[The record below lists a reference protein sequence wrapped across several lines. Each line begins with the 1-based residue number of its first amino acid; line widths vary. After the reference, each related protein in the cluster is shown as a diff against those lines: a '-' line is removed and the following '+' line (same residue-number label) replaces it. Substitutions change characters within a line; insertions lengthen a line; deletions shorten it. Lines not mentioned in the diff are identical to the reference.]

1 LPADALG
8 QPLAVGAPA
17 VIDVTLTRAD
27 VPAQS
32 VPVIVAHCRNEGG
45 TMRIGFRFAQ
55 LKRRHYQAVADL
67 MYGDAA
73 EIQNFR
79 VGRRGQRGI
88 WHGVSTFVR
97 WGVTEPG
104 RGLTLLAL
112 RLRVARRAA
121 RRGSRPGFARDRG
134 ADAPGRDVPR
144 RRGRSARQIRG
155 AIDVRRASWIGPAVI
170 AILLA
175 LGAFELI
182 LAFADFERALALDA
196 TAENAAT
203 SSRGSIHRL
212 GPDARQLRFEGESS
226 SRSWAIYVTAAQT
239 RVRARVHLSYSN
251 AISVMS
257 EVSTLAIAVND
268 APVAEAPIAAAS
280 DPGSI
285 DVELPRGLLTP
296 GYNSV
301 RVAVTQRHRVDCSL
315 EATYELWTQIDPASS
330 GLTFPGLGDPDI
342 RTLDDLAAISPDA
355 SGAVPIRAILP
366 DASDTR
372 AIDRVLKAIQAVT
385 IRAGIVRPNVEIA
398 ETIDDRPGLWLVVG
412 SNDMLRAHGLSKF
425 ASDAS
430 EPRILAAD
438 VPGQTIVAVAGPDG
452 PQTDAAIE
460 KLLRSRKSADPI
472 ATTSAARALAS
483 VSGFPIVGGARV
495 SLHDLGL
502 RTEEFQGRLFRAG
515 FDIQLPP
522 DFYPAD
528 YDKLTLAISAGYAP
542 GLAAGSQILVRVNDK
557 EAGSLPL
564 RNPNGDL
571 FRARPVVVSLSALRP
586 GVNHVIIEA
595 QTPSPVDAACDAH
608 ELMNAKKRF
617 VLFDTSELI
626 MPIIA
631 RIARMPNLAATT
643 AGGFPY
649 LGPASGHL
657 FLAKSDRGVIGA
669 AATFLA
675 RAAFVARA
683 PLQLR
688 ATFDT
693 ADLKSGSAVLFG
705 ALEDFGSS
713 LFERFGVDY
722 SVLKDIWFRP
732 DPIDPT
738 SEDGARGGPSA
749 SDVADADLYDQWA
762 GGVRGEHARFDARNS
777 LRAIYDRYINVHRN
791 DFAFFRDPDAKVDM
805 PAKATLMIGQKQ
817 GPAGGSDTWTLIV
830 AANASELTRDM
841 RGLVAPSNWNKIE
854 GRVAGFDPK
863 TGEVNLAPAVD
874 PYFIQTER
882 LTPGNL
888 RLVAAGWMSSN
899 IDCYVLAVALGAI
912 LLGFLTAMTVRVYG
926 ART

>member
-1 LPADALG
+1 VTW
-8 QPLAVGAPA
+8 VGA
-17 VIDVTLTRAD
+17 
-27 VPAQS
+27 
-32 VPVIVAHCRNEGG
+32 
-45 TMRIGFRFAQ
+45 
-55 LKRRHYQAVADL
+55 AVA
-67 MYGDAA
+67 G
-73 EIQNFR
+73 
-79 VGRRGQRGI
+79 
-88 WHGVSTFVR
+88 
-97 WGVTEPG
+97 
-104 RGLTLLAL
+104 LLAL
-112 RLRVARRAA
+112 AA
-121 RRGSRPGFARDRG
+121 G
-134 ADAPGRDVPR
+134 
-144 RRGRSARQIRG
+144 
-155 AIDVRRASWIGPAVI
+155 GP
-170 AILLA
+170 
-175 LGAFELI
+175 
-182 LAFADFERALALDA
+182 ALALDA
-196 TAENAAT
+196 PADNAAA

-226 SRSWAIYVTAAQT
+226 NRSWAIYVTAAQA
-239 RVRARVHLSYSN
+239 RARARVHLSYSN
-251 AISVMS
+251 AISVMT
-257 EVSTLAIAVND
+257 EVSTLSIAVND
-268 APVAEAPIAAAS
+268 IPVAQASIAAAN

-285 DVELPRGLLTP
+285 DVELPRGLLAP

-315 EATYELWTQIDPASS
+315 EATYELWTQLDPASS
-330 GLTFPGLGDPDI
+330 GLTFPGLADPDI

-355 SGAVPIRAILP
+355 SGAVPVRAILP
-366 DASDTR
+366 DPSDAL
-372 AIDRVLKAIQAVT
+372 AIDRVLKAVQAIT
-385 IRAGIVRPNVEIA
+385 IRAGIVRANVEIA

-412 SNDMLRAHGLSKF
+412 AGDALRAHGLSKF
-425 ASDAS
+425 ASDTP
-430 EPRILAAD
+430 EPRILASD

-460 KLLRSRKSADPI
+460 KLLPARQNSDPI
-472 ATTSAARALAS
+472 ATTSAARALAG
-483 VSGFPIVGGARV
+483 VNGFPIAGGMRV
-495 SLHDLGL
+495 SFHDLGVQ
-502 RTEEFQGRLFRAG
+502 TEEFQGRLFRAG

-528 YDKLTLAISAGYAP
+528 YDKMTLAISAGYAP
-542 GLAAGSQILVRVNDK
+542 GLAAGAQILVRVNDK

-595 QTPSPVDAACDAH
+595 QTPSAGDAACEAR
-608 ELMNAKKRF
+608 ELMSAKKRF
-617 VLFDTSELI
+617 VLFDTSELV

-631 RIARMPNLAATT
+631 RIARMPNLAVTT

-649 LGPASGHL
+649 LGPGAGHL

-675 RAAFVARA
+675 RTAFVARS
-683 PLQLR
+683 PLRLR
-688 ATFDT
+688 ATFDP
-693 ADLKSGSAVLFG
+693 ADLKSGSALLFG
-705 ALEDFGSS
+705 ALENFGSG

-722 SVLKDIWFRP
+722 SVLKDVWLRP
-732 DPIDPT
+732 DPVDANAEEGP
-738 SEDGARGGPSA
+738 RGGAGAPEI
-749 SDVADADLYDQWA
+749 ADEDLYDQWA
-762 GGVRGEHARFDARNS
+762 GGVHGEHAIFGARNS

-805 PAKATLMIGQKQ
+805 PAKATLMIGQKH
-817 GPAGGSDTWTLIV
+817 GPAGGADTWTLIV

-863 TGEVNLAPAVD
+863 SGEVNLAPAVD

-882 LTPGNL
+882 LTPSNF

-912 LLGFLTAMTVRVYG
+912 LLGFLTTMAVRAHG